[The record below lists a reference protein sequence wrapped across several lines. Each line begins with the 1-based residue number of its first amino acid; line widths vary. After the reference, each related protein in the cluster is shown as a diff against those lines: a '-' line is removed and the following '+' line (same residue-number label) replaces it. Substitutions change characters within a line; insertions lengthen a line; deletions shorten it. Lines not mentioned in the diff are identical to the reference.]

1 MCFSKKRVNE
11 NLLLKGC
18 HTKILSLL
26 LFMAVLLVYQR
37 YAVGV
42 RLKKYIFNR
51 IFVPAK
57 SPAQIRM
64 HKMHVKEWRKK

>member
-26 LFMAVLLVYQR
+26 LFMAVLLVYRR

-42 RLKKYIFNR
+42 RLKYNFNR

-57 SPAQIRM
+57 SPAQILM
-64 HKMHVKEWRKK
+64 HKMHVKEWRIK